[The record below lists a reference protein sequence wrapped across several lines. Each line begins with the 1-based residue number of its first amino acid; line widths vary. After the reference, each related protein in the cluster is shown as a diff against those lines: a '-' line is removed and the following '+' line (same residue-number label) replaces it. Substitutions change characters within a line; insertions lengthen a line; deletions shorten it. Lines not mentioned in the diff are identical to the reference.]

1 MRKKISKNNKK
12 RLICTVIVGA
22 MLCASAAFGVTKYV
36 NRDATGNDGT
46 DTSIVNTQGQ
56 SGDVAKA
63 DQTVY
68 MTDFQK
74 GI

>member
-1 MRKKISKNNKK
+1 M
-12 RLICTVIVGA
+12 ICAGV
-22 MLCASAAFGVTKYV
+22 AFGVTKYG
-36 NRDATGNDGT
+36 NRDTTSNDGT

-56 SGDVAKA
+56 SSDAAKA

-74 GI
+74 ESAQKEAEIVA